1 LVGRQLDLELGRCS
15 VSAAAYKVGVR
26 FGPGIKTGRQN
37 EASSKFDGSR
47 CFQHDNR
54 SLHLLHSTLSY
65 RLETSTRRQC
75 VACNAL
81 KADKRGEEIAKC
93 LNQQSELIASV
104 SPIKRASTLKRMCR
118 RKRNC
123 RLFGL
128 GALGDAVFLSQGT
141 NMNATLP
148 CSGKKRYDDGRRCEN
163 IQRGRRHGNA
173 HGLR

>member
-1 LVGRQLDLELGRCS
+1 CWDLGAHIGELVGRQLDLELGRCS

-26 FGPGIKTGRQN
+26 FGPGIKSGRQN

-81 KADKRGEEIAKC
+81 KPDKRGEEIAKC
-93 LNQQSELIASV
+93 LNHQSELIASV
-104 SPIKRASTLKRMCR
+104 LASLWASRKTDARCRWLPASRAARTVVDPQHCLR
-118 RKRNC
+118 RKPSGRN
-123 RLFGL
+123 
-128 GALGDAVFLSQGT
+128 GDNT
-141 NMNATLP
+141 
-148 CSGKKRYDDGRRCEN
+148 KRNVVRSPK
-163 IQRGRRHGNA
+163 
-173 HGLR
+173 

>member
-1 LVGRQLDLELGRCS
+1 LAGRQLDLELGSCS
-15 VSAAAYKVGVR
+15 VSAAAYKVGIR

-81 KADKRGEEIAKC
+81 KADKRGEEIAKM
-93 LNQQSELIASV
+93 SESPERAHGERIPVQTRIDLEAHVSSWTL
-104 SPIKRASTLKRMCR
+104 SPILIVGIFAS
-118 RKRNC
+118 
-123 RLFGL
+123 
-128 GALGDAVFLSQGT
+128 
-141 NMNATLP
+141 P
-148 CSGKKRYDDGRRCEN
+148 
-163 IQRGRRHGNA
+163 
-173 HGLR
+173 